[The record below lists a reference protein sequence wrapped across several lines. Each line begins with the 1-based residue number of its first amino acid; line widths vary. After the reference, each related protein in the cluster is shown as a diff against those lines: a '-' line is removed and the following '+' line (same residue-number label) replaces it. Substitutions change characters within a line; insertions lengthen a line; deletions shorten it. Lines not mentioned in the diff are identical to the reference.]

1 MLSRAV
7 IVLVLIFML
16 ASGVSAQT
24 ATPGCVGGVDIGNL
38 NIGGQC
44 TSNTI
49 DSDMKSDIYRVM
61 ATAAYNVNQMP
72 EEIKKSGPSGKDISG
87 STSGAAQLFGYAKWV
102 MSPNTAQE
110 LLGKSFAP
118 FGINVFVIFVLIT
131 SLTAI
136 YFLVNLIV
144 IVIKFVAWIINQ
156 LLKLIPFW

>member
-7 IVLVLIFML
+7 IVLVLMML
-16 ASGVSAQT
+16 ASGVAAQT
-24 ATPGCVGGVDIGNL
+24 ATPGCAGGIDIGNL

-49 DSDMKSDIYRVM
+49 DADMKSDIYRVM
-61 ATAAYNVNQMP
+61 ATAAYNVNKMP
-72 EEIKKSGPSGKDISG
+72 EEIKKSGPAGKDISG
-87 STSGAAQLFGYAKWV
+87 STSGAVQLFGYAKWV

-110 LLGKSFAP
+110 LMGKSLAP
-118 FGINVFVIFVLIT
+118 FGINVFVIFLLIT

-144 IVIKFVAWIINQ
+144 IVIKFVAWVINQ